1 MMMKNV
7 AIATDS
13 HSSITPE
20 MVQTLGVAV
29 LPMPF
34 TIDGTCYLEEETLT
48 RAEFY
53 AHQRR
58 GAKIAT
64 SQPAPAD
71 VTALWDNLLTD
82 HDEVVYIPISS
93 GLSGSCQ
100 AAMALAADAPYA
112 GRVFVVDNGRVA
124 TALHVTVLDALRL
137 RDAGDDAATIKR
149 KLEAV
154 REDMCI
160 YVAVETLEHLKRGGR
175 ISTATALIGT
185 LLHIKPILHFT
196 TGTLGAYKKARG
208 MNRAQDVMIE
218 AIRAELA
225 GRFAEPLAQGR
236 VTLLAA
242 SSASPEATAAWEARL
257 KAEFPGMKLLSD
269 QLSLGVSCHIGEGG
283 MGVGLSVSP
292 E

>member
-20 MVQTLGVAV
+20 MAQTLGVAV

-82 HDEVVYIPISS
+82 HEEVVYIPISS

-175 ISTATALIGT
+175 ISTATALIG
-185 LLHIKPILHFT
+185 PILHFT
-196 TGTLGAYKKARG
+196 TGTLSAYKKARG

>member
-20 MVQTLGVAV
+20 MAQTLGVAV

-100 AAMALAADAPYA
+100 AAMALA
-112 GRVFVVDNGRVA
+112 
-124 TALHVTVLDALRL
+124 
-137 RDAGDDAATIKR
+137 
-149 KLEAV
+149 
-154 REDMCI
+154 
-160 YVAVETLEHLKRGGR
+160 
-175 ISTATALIGT
+175 
-185 LLHIKPILHFT
+185 
-196 TGTLGAYKKARG
+196 
-208 MNRAQDVMIE
+208 
-218 AIRAELA
+218 
-225 GRFAEPLAQGR
+225 
-236 VTLLAA
+236 
-242 SSASPEATAAWEARL
+242 
-257 KAEFPGMKLLSD
+257 
-269 QLSLGVSCHIGEGG
+269 
-283 MGVGLSVSP
+283 
-292 E
+292 

>member
-1 MMMKNV
+1 MMKNV

-20 MVQTLGVAV
+20 TAQTLGVAV

-71 VTALWDNLLTD
+71 VTALWDKLLTD

-124 TALHVTVLDALRL
+124 TALHVTVLSFGFKNGMPPEADLVWDVRFL
-137 RDAGDDAATIKR
+137 PNPYYVPELKGKTGLDEPVRDYVMNAGVTEEFWA
-149 KLEAV
+149 KLTPVVDFLLPQYRQEGRTELV
-154 REDMCI
+154 
-160 YVAVETLEHLKRGGR
+160 VAVGCTGGR
-175 ISTATALIGT
+175 HRSVAVAHRLAA
-185 LLHIKPILHFT
+185 H
-196 TGTLGAYKKARG
+196 
-208 MNRAQDVMIE
+208 IE
-218 AIRAELA
+218 ALGYTVTESHRDM
-225 GRFAEPLAQGR
+225 GR
-236 VTLLAA
+236 
-242 SSASPEATAAWEARL
+242 
-257 KAEFPGMKLLSD
+257 
-269 QLSLGVSCHIGEGG
+269 
-283 MGVGLSVSP
+283 
-292 E
+292 

>member
-20 MVQTLGVAV
+20 MAQTLGVAV

-82 HDEVVYIPISS
+82 H
-93 GLSGSCQ
+93 
-100 AAMALAADAPYA
+100 
-112 GRVFVVDNGRVA
+112 
-124 TALHVTVLDALRL
+124 
-137 RDAGDDAATIKR
+137 DAGDDAATIKR

-242 SSASPEATAAWEARL
+242 SSASQEATAAWEAHL
-257 KAEFPGMKLLSD
+257 QAEFPGMKLLSD

>member
-20 MVQTLGVAV
+20 MAQTLGVAV

-71 VTALWDNLLTD
+71 V
-82 HDEVVYIPISS
+82 
-93 GLSGSCQ
+93 
-100 AAMALAADAPYA
+100 PYA

-218 AIRAELA
+218 AIHAELA

-257 KAEFPGMKLLSD
+257 QAEFPGMKLLSD

>member
-20 MVQTLGVAV
+20 MAQTLGVAV

-100 AAMALAADAPYA
+100 AAMALA
-112 GRVFVVDNGRVA
+112 RV
-124 TALHVTVLDALRL
+124 
-137 RDAGDDAATIKR
+137 
-149 KLEAV
+149 
-154 REDMCI
+154 
-160 YVAVETLEHLKRGGR
+160 RGGQR
-175 ISTATALIGT
+175 ARRD
-185 LLHIKPILHFT
+185 
-196 TGTLGAYKKARG
+196 GAACNGAGCAAFAR
-208 MNRAQDVMIE
+208 R
-218 AIRAELA
+218 
-225 GRFAEPLAQGR
+225 
-236 VTLLAA
+236 
-242 SSASPEATAAWEARL
+242 
-257 KAEFPGMKLLSD
+257 
-269 QLSLGVSCHIGEGG
+269 GG
-283 MGVGLSVSP
+283 
-292 E
+292 

>member
-1 MMMKNV
+1 MMKNV

-20 MVQTLGVAV
+20 MAQTLGVAV

-137 RDAGDDAATIKR
+137 RDAGMTPRPSSGNWRPFARTCA
-149 KLEAV
+149 
-154 REDMCI
+154 
-160 YVAVETLEHLKRGGR
+160 
-175 ISTATALIGT
+175 STSRWRRWST
-185 LLHIKPILHFT
+185 
-196 TGTLGAYKKARG
+196 
-208 MNRAQDVMIE
+208 
-218 AIRAELA
+218 
-225 GRFAEPLAQGR
+225 
-236 VTLLAA
+236 
-242 SSASPEATAAWEARL
+242 
-257 KAEFPGMKLLSD
+257 
-269 QLSLGVSCHIGEGG
+269 
-283 MGVGLSVSP
+283 
-292 E
+292 

>member
-20 MVQTLGVAV
+20 MAQTLGVAV

-149 KLEAV
+149 GHV
-154 REDMCI
+154 
-160 YVAVETLEHLKRGGR
+160 HLRRGGD
-175 ISTATALIGT
+175 
-185 LLHIKPILHFT
+185 
-196 TGTLGAYKKARG
+196 TGAFEARRAYQHGDGAYRYAAAHQADSALHNG
-208 MNRAQDVMIE
+208 N
-218 AIRAELA
+218 A
-225 GRFAEPLAQGR
+225 GRLQESARHESGAGCDDR
-236 VTLLAA
+236 GDSRGISRAICRTAGAGAGDAA
-242 SSASPEATAAWEARL
+242 GGIECLTGSDGGVGSAPE
-257 KAEFPGMKLLSD
+257 S
-269 QLSLGVSCHIGEGG
+269 GVSGDETAQRPIVIGGLVPYWGRRHGG
-283 MGVGLSVSP
+283 RA
-292 E
+292 

>member
-20 MVQTLGVAV
+20 MAQTLGVAV

-34 TIDGTCYLEEETLT
+34 TIDGICYLEEETLT

-100 AAMALAADAPYA
+100 AAMALAADAA
-112 GRVFVVDNGRVA
+112 AFIAAAWAVR
-124 TALHVTVLDALRL
+124 VTVLDALRL

>member
-1 MMMKNV
+1 MMKNV

-20 MVQTLGVAV
+20 IAQTLGVAV

-34 TIDGTCYLEEETLT
+34 TIDGICYLEEETLT

-71 VTALWDNLLTD
+71 VAALWDKLLTD
-82 HDEVVYIPISS
+82 HDEVLYIPISS

-137 RDAGDDAATIKR
+137 RDAGDDAAAIKR

-185 LLHIKPILHFT
+185 LLHIKPMLHFT
-196 TGTLGAYKKARG
+196 TGTLSAYKKARG
-208 MNRAQDVMIE
+208 MNRAQDMMIE

-242 SSASPEATAAWEARL
+242 SSASPEATAAWEAWLRR
-257 KAEFPGMKLLSD
+257 EFPELPLLCD
-269 QLSLGVSCHIGEGG
+269 QLSLGVACHIGEGG
-283 MGVGLSVSP
+283 LGVGLSVSP
-292 E
+292 K

>member
-1 MMMKNV
+1 
-7 AIATDS
+7 
-13 HSSITPE
+13 
-20 MVQTLGVAV
+20 
-29 LPMPF
+29 
-34 TIDGTCYLEEETLT
+34 
-48 RAEFY
+48 
-53 AHQRR
+53 
-58 GAKIAT
+58 
-64 SQPAPAD
+64 
-71 VTALWDNLLTD
+71 
-82 HDEVVYIPISS
+82 
-93 GLSGSCQ
+93 
-100 AAMALAADAPYA
+100 
-112 GRVFVVDNGRVA
+112 VVDNGRVA

-208 MNRAQDVMIE
+208 MNRAQDEMIE
-218 AIRAELA
+218 AIHAELA

-257 KAEFPGMKLLSD
+257 QAEFPGMKLLSD

>member
-1 MMMKNV
+1 
-7 AIATDS
+7 
-13 HSSITPE
+13 
-20 MVQTLGVAV
+20 
-29 LPMPF
+29 
-34 TIDGTCYLEEETLT
+34 
-48 RAEFY
+48 
-53 AHQRR
+53 
-58 GAKIAT
+58 
-64 SQPAPAD
+64 
-71 VTALWDNLLTD
+71 
-82 HDEVVYIPISS
+82 
-93 GLSGSCQ
+93 
-100 AAMALAADAPYA
+100 MALAEDAPYA

-149 KLEAV
+149 KLESV

-242 SSASPEATAAWEARL
+242 SSASPEATVAWEAQLRR
-257 KAEFPGMKLLSD
+257 EFPELPLLCD
-269 QLSLGVSCHIGEGG
+269 QLSLGVACHIGEGG
-283 MGVGLSVSP
+283 LGVGLSVSP

>member
-20 MVQTLGVAV
+20 MAQTLGVAV

-64 SQPAPAD
+64 SQPAPTD

-196 TGTLGAYKKARG
+196 TGTLSAYKKARG

-257 KAEFPGMKLLSD
+257 QA
-269 QLSLGVSCHIGEGG
+269 GVSGTAAA
-283 MGVGLSVSP
+283 V
-292 E
+292 

>member
-1 MMMKNV
+1 M
-7 AIATDS
+7 S
-13 HSSITPE
+13 
-20 MVQTLGVAV
+20 
-29 LPMPF
+29 
-34 TIDGTCYLEEETLT
+34 
-48 RAEFY
+48 
-53 AHQRR
+53 
-58 GAKIAT
+58 
-64 SQPAPAD
+64 
-71 VTALWDNLLTD
+71 
-82 HDEVVYIPISS
+82 
-93 GLSGSCQ
+93 
-100 AAMALAADAPYA
+100 AM
-112 GRVFVVDNGRVA
+112 
-124 TALHVTVLDALRL
+124 
-137 RDAGDDAATIKR
+137 AGDDAATIKR
-149 KLEAV
+149 KMEAV

-196 TGTLGAYKKARG
+196 TGTLSAYKKARG

-242 SSASPEATAAWEARL
+242 SSASQEATAAWEARL

-269 QLSLGVSCHIGEGG
+269 QWSLGVSCHIGEGG

>member
-20 MVQTLGVAV
+20 MAQTLGVAV

-34 TIDGTCYLEEETLT
+34 TIDDTCYLEEETLT
-48 RAEFY
+48 RAQFY

-160 YVAVETLEHLKRGGR
+160 
-175 ISTATALIGT
+175 
-185 LLHIKPILHFT
+185 
-196 TGTLGAYKKARG
+196 
-208 MNRAQDVMIE
+208 
-218 AIRAELA
+218 
-225 GRFAEPLAQGR
+225 
-236 VTLLAA
+236 
-242 SSASPEATAAWEARL
+242 
-257 KAEFPGMKLLSD
+257 
-269 QLSLGVSCHIGEGG
+269 LSLIHI
-283 MGVGLSVSP
+283 
-292 E
+292 

>member
-20 MVQTLGVAV
+20 MAQTLGVAV

-100 AAMALAADAPYA
+100 AAMALAADVPYA

-149 KLEAV
+149 KFPSFRRAPMPS
-154 REDMCI
+154 RS
-160 YVAVETLEHLKRGGR
+160 APARASEHPPSRCLRSGTRRRTPRANPPGCRSGSGR
-175 ISTATALIGT
+175 
-185 LLHIKPILHFT
+185 
-196 TGTLGAYKKARG
+196 
-208 MNRAQDVMIE
+208 
-218 AIRAELA
+218 
-225 GRFAEPLAQGR
+225 
-236 VTLLAA
+236 
-242 SSASPEATAAWEARL
+242 SASP
-257 KAEFPGMKLLSD
+257 D
-269 QLSLGVSCHIGEGG
+269 
-283 MGVGLSVSP
+283 
-292 E
+292 